1 MKTTRLIVEHAYDF
15 EVLGLISSAKEYK
28 IVWSINKILNIN
40 MIKQKDISFDFLTR
54 GQIKFSNYLFETE
67 HSSFVLLKNKSCS
80 LGNTPP
86 DFPDLKCGTGRYG
99 AGLHPFIES
108 EKRRIGESE
117 TSSVSPPSTRGPL
130 PVSNLPVLPLLGG
143 DKEIEVKNPWLL
155 PEAKQY
161 DYIIRLKG
169 ILREHLGSGDRILNA
184 IRTLP
189 IVQYISKLNVESLR
203 SKENLIF

>member
-28 IVWSINKILNIN
+28 LVWSINKILNIN

-67 HSSFVLLKNKSCS
+67 HSSLVLLKNKSC
-80 LGNTPP
+80 
-86 DFPDLKCGTGRYG
+86 
-99 AGLHPFIES
+99 
-108 EKRRIGESE
+108 
-117 TSSVSPPSTRGPL
+117 
-130 PVSNLPVLPLLGG
+130 SNLPVLPLLGG
-143 DKEIEVKNPWLL
+143 DREIEVKNPWLL

-169 ILREHLGSGDRILNA
+169 ILQEYLGSSDRILNA

-189 IVQYISKLNVESLR
+189 IVQYSSKLNVESLR